1 MKTNDT
7 NLFTRAYRFVARRLR
22 ELLYIISSFPILLAL
37 FVIVTTALST
47 GAFIPLAVVVIL
59 VLLTAM
65 EYLALFEVKRTNWL
79 LKSGIEPSHEA
90 WFTEKFFSWEGAKER
105 AVSARSWLAIAYVFL
120 AFGLSILGLVVA
132 LLAFTSV
139 ACLLIVVGV
148 IVLNPTSGTF
158 DINQGGFSGALNINL
173 DSNNF
178 QAHFLGFDIQEGPI
192 DGSFNWNYSSP
203 LYLFLS
209 ILLIVATVALVP
221 VIAKWQR
228 ELVVRFLSARSIA
241 EIFYSSDRRR
251 KTAVN
256 VGSQDRSRIER
267 DLHDGVQARLT
278 ISGIEIDRA
287 RQLAE
292 KSEDKELEETLER
305 AAAQTAHAMQE
316 IRNLVKGLRPALL
329 EKGGLA
335 AALNSLG
342 AQQEFKVVI
351 NADIERPSPEIESAL
366 YLICSEAMTNVSRH
380 AKASSMSIDIKSNGK
395 LITLDIV
402 DNGQGGAKESEGTG
416 LKNMKDRTD
425 SLGGEF
431 ILMSPEGGPT
441 KIKIIVPCE

>member
-1 MKTNDT
+1 MKTEKKNY
-7 NLFTRAYRFVARRLR
+7 FKRAYKFVVRRLR
-22 ELLYIISSFPILLAL
+22 ELIYILSSFPILLAL
-37 FVIVTTALST
+37 FVIVTTILST
-47 GAFIPLAVVVIL
+47 GLFIPLAIIVIL
-59 VLLTAM
+59 GLLAVM
-65 EYLALFEVKRTNWL
+65 EYMTYFEIKRTNWL
-79 LKSGIEPSHEA
+79 LQSGIAPSNEK
-90 WFTEKFFSWEGAKER
+90 WFKEKFFSWEGAKER
-105 AVSARSWLAIAYVFL
+105 AMSARSWLAIAYVFL
-120 AFGLSILGLVVA
+120 AFGLSILGFIVA
-132 LLAFTSV
+132 MLAVTSV
-139 ACLLIVVGV
+139 FLSLVIIGV
-148 IVLNPTSGTF
+148 IILNPTSGTF
-158 DINQGGFSGALNINL
+158 HLNQGGINGNLNVNL
-173 DSNNF
+173 DSSSF
-178 QAHFLGFDIQEGPI
+178 KARFLGFDIQEGPI
-192 DGSFNWNYSSP
+192 DGSFIWNFSSP
-203 LYLFLS
+203 LYLVLSVFL
-209 ILLIVATVALVP
+209 IMVAISMVP
-221 VIAKWQR
+221 VIAKLQK
-228 ELVVRFLSARSIA
+228 ELVVRFLSQRSFA

-256 VGSQDRSRIER
+256 VGSQDRTRIER

-292 KSEDKELEETLER
+292 KSEDKELAETLER
-305 AAAQTAHAMQE
+305 AASQTAHAMQE

-329 EKGGLA
+329 EKAGLA

-342 AQQEFKVVI
+342 AQQEFTVSI
-351 NADIERPSPEIESAL
+351 NAEIERPSAEIESAL
-366 YLICSEAMTNVSRH
+366 YLICSEAMTNVGRH

-402 DNGQGGAKESEGTG
+402 DNGRGGARESEGTG

>member
-1 MKTNDT
+1 MKTQEKNY
-7 NLFTRAYRFVARRLR
+7 FKRALKFVARRLR
-22 ELLYIISSFPILLAL
+22 ELIYIISSFPILLAL

-47 GAFIPLAVVVIL
+47 GAFIPLAVMVIL
-59 VLLTAM
+59 LLLTAM
-65 EYLALFEVKRTNWL
+65 EFLAHFEVKRTNWL
-79 LKSGIEPSHEA
+79 LKSGIEPSHEK

-132 LLAFTSV
+132 LLAITAV
-139 ACLLIVVGV
+139 AGLLVVVGV
-148 IVLNPTSGTF
+148 IIVTPTSGT
-158 DINQGGFSGALNINL
+158 IHLNQNGFSGNLLLNI
-173 DSNNF
+173 DANNF
-178 QAHFLGFDIQEGPI
+178 QAQFLGFDIKDGPVN
-192 DGSFNWNYSSP
+192 GSFNWTYSSP
-203 LYLFLS
+203 LYLVLS
-209 ILLIVATVALVP
+209 ILLIVVAVALVP
-221 VIAKWQR
+221 LIAKWQK
-228 ELVVRFLSARSIA
+228 ELVVKFLSARSIA

-278 ISGIEIDRA
+278 ISGMEIDRA
-287 RQLAE
+287 RQLVE
-292 KSEDKELEETLER
+292 KSEDRELAETLER
-305 AAAQTAHAMQE
+305 AASQTAHAMQE
-316 IRNLVKGLRPALL
+316 IRSLVKGLRPALL

-342 AQQEFKVVI
+342 AQQEFTVRI
-351 NADIERPSPEIESAL
+351 NAEIERPSAEIESAL
-366 YLICSEAMTNVSRH
+366 YLICSEAMTNVGRH

-395 LITLDIV
+395 LITLDIQ
-402 DNGQGGAKESEGTG
+402 DNGRGGAKESEGTG

>member
-1 MKTNDT
+1 MKTQEKNY
-7 NLFTRAYRFVARRLR
+7 FKRALKFVARRLR
-22 ELLYIISSFPILLAL
+22 ELIYIISSFPILLAL

-47 GAFIPLAVVVIL
+47 GAFIPLAVMVIL
-59 VLLTAM
+59 LLLTAM
-65 EYLALFEVKRTNWL
+65 EFLAHFEVKRTNWL
-79 LKSGIEPSHEA
+79 LKSGIEPSHEK

-132 LLAFTSV
+132 LLAITAV
-139 ACLLIVVGV
+139 AGLLVVVGV
-148 IVLNPTSGTF
+148 IIVTPTSGT
-158 DINQGGFSGALNINL
+158 IHLNQNGFSGNLLLNI
-173 DSNNF
+173 DANNF
-178 QAHFLGFDIQEGPI
+178 QAQFLGFDIKDGPI
-192 DGSFNWNYSSP
+192 NGSFNWTYSSP
-203 LYLFLS
+203 LYLVLS
-209 ILLIVATVALVP
+209 ILLIVVAVALVP
-221 VIAKWQR
+221 LIAKWQK
-228 ELVVRFLSARSIA
+228 ELVVKFLSARSIA

-278 ISGIEIDRA
+278 ISGMEIDRA
-287 RQLAE
+287 RQLVE
-292 KSEDKELEETLER
+292 KSEDRELAETLER
-305 AAAQTAHAMQE
+305 AASQTAHAMQE
-316 IRNLVKGLRPALL
+316 IRSLVKGLRPALL

-342 AQQEFKVVI
+342 AQQEFTVRI
-351 NADIERPSPEIESAL
+351 NAEIERPSAEIESAL
-366 YLICSEAMTNVSRH
+366 YLICSEAMTNVGRH

-395 LITLDIV
+395 LITLDIQ
-402 DNGQGGAKESEGTG
+402 DNGRGGAKESEGTG

>member
-7 NLFTRAYRFVARRLR
+7 NIFHRAYRFVVRRFR
-22 ELLYIISSFPILLAL
+22 ELIYIISSFPILLAL
-37 FVIVTTALST
+37 FAIVTTALST
-47 GAFIPLAVVVIL
+47 GAFLPLALVVIL

-65 EYLALFEVKRTNWL
+65 EFVAHFEVKRTNWL
-79 LKSGIEPSHEA
+79 LKSVIEPSHDA
-90 WFTEKFFSWEGAKER
+90 WFKEKFLSWEGAKER
-105 AVSARSWLAIAYVFL
+105 VVSARSWLAIAYVFL

-132 LLAFTSV
+132 LLALAALVF
-139 ACLLIVVGV
+139 LLVVV
-148 IVLNPTSGTF
+148 RLIILHPTSGIF
-158 DINQGGFSGALNINL
+158 HLNQDGLKGALNINL
-173 DSNNF
+173 DSHNF
-178 QAHFLGFDIQEGPI
+178 QAHFLGFDIHDGPI

-203 LYLFLS
+203 LYLILS
-209 ILLIVATVALVP
+209 ILLIVVTIALVP
-221 VIAKWQR
+221 AIAKWQR

-292 KSEDKELEETLER
+292 KSEDLELAQTLER
-305 AAAQTAHAMQE
+305 AASQTAHAMQE

-342 AQQEFKVVI
+342 AQQKFTVSI
-351 NADIERPSPEIESAL
+351 NAEIERPSAEIESAL

-441 KIKIIVPCE
+441 QIKIIVPCE

>member
-1 MKTNDT
+1 MKTDET
-7 NLFTRAYRFVARRLR
+7 NLFKRAYRFVARRLR
-22 ELLYIISSFPILLAL
+22 ELIYIISSFPILLAL
-37 FVIVTTALST
+37 FAIVTTALST
-47 GAFIPLAVVVIL
+47 GAFIPLAVAVIL

-65 EYLALFEVKRTNWL
+65 EFVALFEVKRTNWL

-90 WFTEKFFSWEGAKER
+90 WFKEKFLSWEGAKER

-132 LLAFTSV
+132 TLAFTSI
-139 ACLLIVVGV
+139 ASLLIVIGV

-158 DINQGGFSGALNINL
+158 NINQGGFNGALNINL
-173 DSNNF
+173 DANNF

-192 DGSFNWNYSSP
+192 DGSVNWNYSSP

-209 ILLIVATVALVP
+209 ILLIVVTIALVP
-221 VIAKWQR
+221 VIAKWQK
-228 ELVVRFLSARSIA
+228 ELVVRFLSARSFA

-292 KSEDKELEETLER
+292 KSDDNELSETLER

-342 AQQEFKVVI
+342 AQQEFTVRI

>member
-1 MKTNDT
+1 MKTEKKNY
-7 NLFTRAYRFVARRLR
+7 LKRAFHFVVRRFR
-22 ELLYIISSFPILLAL
+22 ELIYILSSFPILLAL

-47 GAFIPLAVVVIL
+47 GAFIPLAVLVTL

-65 EYLALFEVKRTNWL
+65 EFLAHFEVKRTNWL
-79 LKSGIEPSHEA
+79 LKSGIEQSNEK
-90 WFTEKFFSWEGAKER
+90 WFKEKFFSWEGAKER

-132 LLAFTSV
+132 LLALTAVVCSLV
-139 ACLLIVVGV
+139 LLGV
-148 IVLNPTSGTF
+148 IILNPTSGTF
-158 DINQGGFSGALNINL
+158 HLNQDGLSGDLNFNL

-178 QAHFLGFDIQEGPI
+178 QAHFLGFDIQKGPI
-192 DGSFNWNYSSP
+192 DGSLNWNYSSP
-203 LYLFLS
+203 IYLIIS
-209 ILLIVATVALVP
+209 ILLIVVAIALVP
-221 VIAKWQR
+221 LIAKWQKD
-228 ELVVRFLSARSIA
+228 LVIKFLSARSIA

-278 ISGIEIDRA
+278 ISGMEIDRA

-292 KSEDKELEETLER
+292 KSEDKELAMTLER
-305 AAAQTAHAMQE
+305 AASQTAHAMQE

-342 AQQEFKVVI
+342 AQQEFTVSI
-351 NADIERPSPEIESAL
+351 NAEIERPSAEIESAL
-366 YLICSEAMTNVSRH
+366 YLICSEAITNVGRH
-380 AKASSMSIDIKSNGK
+380 AKASLMSIDIKNNGK
-395 LITLDIV
+395 LITLDIL

>member
-1 MKTNDT
+1 MT
-7 NLFTRAYRFVARRLR
+7 
-22 ELLYIISSFPILLAL
+22 I
-37 FVIVTTALST
+37 
-47 GAFIPLAVVVIL
+47 
-59 VLLTAM
+59 
-65 EYLALFEVKRTNWL
+65 
-79 LKSGIEPSHEA
+79 
-90 WFTEKFFSWEGAKER
+90 
-105 AVSARSWLAIAYVFL
+105 
-120 AFGLSILGLVVA
+120 
-132 LLAFTSV
+132 
-139 ACLLIVVGV
+139 
-148 IVLNPTSGTF
+148 
-158 DINQGGFSGALNINL
+158 
-173 DSNNF
+173 
-178 QAHFLGFDIQEGPI
+178 
-192 DGSFNWNYSSP
+192 
-203 LYLFLS
+203 
-209 ILLIVATVALVP
+209 ALVP
-221 VIAKWQR
+221 AIAKWQR

-292 KSEDKELEETLER
+292 KSEDLELAQTLER
-305 AAAQTAHAMQE
+305 AASQTAHAMQE

-342 AQQEFKVVI
+342 AQQKFTVSI
-351 NADIERPSPEIESAL
+351 NAEIERPSAEIESAL

-441 KIKIIVPCE
+441 QIKIIVPCE

>member
-1 MKTNDT
+1 MKTDDT
-7 NLFTRAYRFVARRLR
+7 NLFTRAYRFVVRRLR

-37 FVIVTTALST
+37 FAIVTTALST
-47 GAFIPLAVVVIL
+47 GAFIPLAVIVIL

-65 EYLALFEVKRTNWL
+65 EFLAHFEVKRTNWL

-105 AVSARSWLAIAYVFL
+105 VVSARSWLAIAYVFL

-139 ACLLIVVGV
+139 ASLLIVIGV

-158 DINQGGFSGALNINL
+158 HINEGGFSGALNINL
-173 DSNNF
+173 DSHNF
-178 QAHFLGFDIQEGPI
+178 SAHFLGFDIQEGPI
-192 DGSFNWNYSSP
+192 DGVLNWNYSSP

-228 ELVVRFLSARSIA
+228 ELVVRFLSARSFA

-305 AAAQTAHAMQE
+305 AATQTAHAMQE

-342 AQQEFKVVI
+342 AQQEFKVSI

-380 AKASSMSIDIKSNGK
+380 AKASWMSIDIKSNGK

>member
-1 MKTNDT
+1 MRTEKKNY
-7 NLFTRAYRFVARRLR
+7 FKRAYKFVARRLR
-22 ELLYIISSFPILLAL
+22 ELIYILSSFPILLAL

-47 GAFIPLAVVVIL
+47 GAFIPLAVIVIL
-59 VLLTAM
+59 GLLAVM
-65 EYLALFEVKRTNWL
+65 EYMALFEVKRTNWL
-79 LKSGIEPSHEA
+79 LKSGIEPSREN
-90 WFTEKFFSWEGAKER
+90 WFKEKFFSWEGAKER
-105 AVSARSWLAIAYVFL
+105 AISARSWLAIAYVFL
-120 AFGLSILGLVVA
+120 AFGLSVLGFVVAALALTSVLILLVV
-132 LLAFTSV
+132 
-139 ACLLIVVGV
+139 IGVV
-148 IVLNPTSGTF
+148 ILNPTNGTF
-158 DINQGGFSGALNINL
+158 HLTQGGFTGDLNINL

-178 QAHFLGFDIQEGPI
+178 QAHFLGFDVQEGPI
-192 DGSFNWNYSSP
+192 DGSFMWNYSSP
-203 LYLFLS
+203 LSLVLS
-209 ILLIVATVALVP
+209 VLLIMVAISMVP

-228 ELVVRFLSARSIA
+228 ELVVRFLSQRSIA

-251 KTAVN
+251 KKAVN

-278 ISGIEIDRA
+278 ISGMEIDRA

-292 KSEDKELEETLER
+292 KSEDKELAETLER
-305 AAAQTAHAMQE
+305 AASQTAHAMQE

-329 EKGGLA
+329 EKAGLA

-342 AQQEFKVVI
+342 AQQEFTVSI
-351 NADIERPSPEIESAL
+351 NAEIERPSAEIESAL
-366 YLICSEAMTNVSRH
+366 YLICSEAMTNVGRH

-402 DNGQGGAKESEGTG
+402 DNGRGGARESEGTG

>member
-1 MKTNDT
+1 MKTDKKNY
-7 NLFTRAYRFVARRLR
+7 FKRAYQFISQRLR
-22 ELLYIISSFPILLAL
+22 ELIYILSSFPILLAL

-47 GAFIPLAVVVIL
+47 GAFIPLAVLVIL

-65 EYLALFEVKRTNWL
+65 EFLAHFEVKRTNWL
-79 LKSGIEPSHEA
+79 LKSGIEPSREA

-120 AFGLSILGLVVA
+120 AFALSILGLVVA
-132 LLAFTSV
+132 LLALMAIAS
-139 ACLLIVVGV
+139 LLVVVGV
-148 IVLNPTSGTF
+148 IILNPTSGT
-158 DINQGGFSGALNINL
+158 IHLNQGGFSGDLNINL

-178 QAHFLGFDIQEGPI
+178 QAQFLGFDIQEGPI
-192 DGSFNWNYSSP
+192 NGSFNLTYSSP

-209 ILLIVATVALVP
+209 ILLIVVAVALVP
-221 VIAKWQR
+221 VIAKWQK
-228 ELVVRFLSARSIA
+228 ELVIRFLSARSIA

-256 VGSQDRSRIER
+256 VGSQDRKRIER

-278 ISGIEIDRA
+278 ISGMEIDRA

-292 KSEDKELEETLER
+292 KSEDKELAEMLER
-305 AAAQTAHAMQE
+305 AALQTAHAMQE

-329 EKGGLA
+329 EKAGLA

-342 AQQEFKVVI
+342 AQQKFTVSISAE
-351 NADIERPSPEIESAL
+351 IERPSAEIESAL
-366 YLICSEAMTNVSRH
+366 YLICSEAMTNVGRH

-402 DNGQGGAKESEGTG
+402 DNGRGGAKESDGTG

>member
-1 MKTNDT
+1 MKTGKKNS
-7 NLFTRAYRFVARRLR
+7 FKHAYQFVVRRFR
-22 ELLYIISSFPILLAL
+22 ESIYILSSFPILLAL

-47 GAFIPLAVVVIL
+47 GAFIPLAVMVIL

-65 EYLALFEVKRTNWL
+65 EFLAHFEVKRTNWL

-90 WFTEKFFSWEGAKER
+90 WFKEKFFSWEGAKER
-105 AVSARSWLAIAYVFL
+105 AISARSWLAIAYVFL
-120 AFGLSILGLVVA
+120 AFGLSILGLLVA
-132 LLAFTSV
+132 LLALTAV
-139 ACLLIVVGV
+139 ALLLVVVGA
-148 IVLNPTSGTF
+148 IILNPTSGTF
-158 DINQGGFSGALNINL
+158 HLNQGGFSGDLKINL
-173 DSNNF
+173 DSTNF
-178 QAHFLGFDIQEGPI
+178 QAHFLGFDIQQGPV
-192 DGSFNWNYSSP
+192 DGSFNWTYSSP
-203 LYLFLS
+203 LYLILS
-209 ILLIVATVALVP
+209 ILLIVVAIALIP
-221 VIAKWQR
+221 LIAKWQK
-228 ELVVRFLSARSIA
+228 ELVIKFLSARSIA

-292 KSEDKELEETLER
+292 KSEDKELSNTLER
-305 AAAQTAHAMQE
+305 AALQTAHAMQE
-316 IRNLVKGLRPALL
+316 IRNLAKGLRPALL
-329 EKGGLA
+329 DKGGLV

-342 AQQEFKVVI
+342 AQQKFMVAI
-351 NADIERPSPEIESAL
+351 NAEIERPSAEIESAL
-366 YLICSEAMTNVSRH
+366 YLICSEAMTNVGRH
-380 AKASSMSIDIKSNGK
+380 AKASSMSIDIQHNGK

-402 DNGQGGAKESEGTG
+402 DNGRGGAKESEGTG

-441 KIKIIVPCE
+441 KIKIVVPCE